1 MSDSSISS
9 DQSTNTKTFESRQ
22 SEEKIL
28 QDRFQEQSEWY
39 RLHGG
44 TSLCDC
50 SNCINARELKAH
62 DVEESVRPR
71 APIVSLPKKPDII
84 PDIRSLFRF
93 LRPADE
99 AITTPHIYS

>member
-9 DQSTNTKTFESRQ
+9 DQYTNTKTFESRQ
-22 SEEKIL
+22 SEEKRL

-39 RLHGG
+39 RLHSG

-62 DVEESVRPR
+62 DEEESVRPR
-71 APIVSLPKKPDII
+71 APIVSLPKQHDII
-84 PDIRSLFRF
+84 PDIRSLFSF
-93 LRPADE
+93 LLPSE
-99 AITTPHIYS
+99 EEIEYS